1 MAEFEIDDDRTRVD
15 RDVLW
20 EFLSTKA
27 YWGRFRDRAKVMRQ
41 LDGAWRVVAAYRTSD
56 GAMIGYA
63 RAVSDGE
70 AQAYLAD
77 VFVVEDARGL
87 GVGKA
92 LVHAMIEKGPGPY
105 FRWMLH
111 TLDAHE
117 LYERFDFAKPDDT
130 YMERKGRNMEVFG
143 HQGEPPA

>member
-1 MAEFEIDDDRTRVD
+1 VAEFEIDDDRTRVD

-27 YWGRFRDRAKVMRQ
+27 YWGRFRDRAKVERQ
-41 LDGAWRVVAAYRTSD
+41 LEGAWRVVAAYRTSD

-77 VFVVEDARGL
+77 VFVVEEARGQ

-92 LVHAMIEKGPGPY
+92 IVRAMVEEGAGPY

-117 LYERFDFAKPDDT
+117 LYRSFGFAEPDAT
-130 YMERKGRNMEVFG
+130 YMERPRRGTEESGELGRD
-143 HQGEPPA
+143 